1 VGAVP
6 KEPEMEVTDEIKEK
20 GDAENADDL
29 FFQLLNGK
37 TVHEKIPTSR
47 GEFTVKFP
55 KEKDIERIGTLV
67 AQRRMGVPATSFDV
81 NTENSI
87 YKCVV
92 LDVIIEEGPS
102 WYQSAKKKN
111 ASFSWRDMPDT
122 DFIDEVYA
130 LAYSFRQTVQAKF
143 KQAGKT
149 PDGEDGRE
157 GMEADV
163 GDGLFSDIAS
173 TAEGT

>member
-1 VGAVP
+1 
-6 KEPEMEVTDEIKEK
+6 MEVTEEIREE
-20 GDAENADDL
+20 GDTENTDDL

-37 TVHEKIPTSR
+37 TVREKITASR

-55 KEKDIERIGTLV
+55 KEKDIERIGILV
-67 AQRRMGVPATSFDV
+67 AQRRMGVPAASFDT

-92 LDVIIEEGPS
+92 LDVIVEGGPA
-102 WYQSAKKKN
+102 WYENAKKKN
-111 ASFSWRDMPDT
+111 ANFSWRDMPDT

-143 KQAGKT
+143 KRPDKT
-149 PDGEDGRE
+149 PDGGNGRE
-157 GMEADV
+157 SVEEDV
-163 GDGLFSDIAS
+163 GDGLFSGIAS
-173 TAEGT
+173 PAQ